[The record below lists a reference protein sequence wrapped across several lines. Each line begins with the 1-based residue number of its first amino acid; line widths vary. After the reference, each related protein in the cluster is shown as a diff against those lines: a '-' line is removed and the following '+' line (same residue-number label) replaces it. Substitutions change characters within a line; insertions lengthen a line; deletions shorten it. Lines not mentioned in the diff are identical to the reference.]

1 MSNDQYGYG
10 PDQRGP
16 YSTPDQRPFG
26 QVPPEHFRQLP
37 PPRRPKRPGRVV
49 GIVVG
54 FCLVAIALVGG
65 CTALVFDGAIG
76 ATTGPDSA
84 PVVQPPAS
92 KPGPA
97 VPSPTTEP
105 TKPTTKKPSP
115 STAPRDGILFVGKD
129 VKPGTYRTTVP
140 ADSIACYAARLKDTD
155 GGVDSIISNNLYEPG
170 AQAVLTVKR
179 TDYAIEVRC
188 DGARWELV
196 K

>member
-1 MSNDQYGYG
+1 MNDQNQQYGYG

-37 PPRRPKRPGRVV
+37 PPRKRRRAGKVLLTIFLAPFAVIAGV
-49 GIVVG
+49 GIV
-54 FCLVAIALVGG
+54 LALFSIPR
-65 CTALVFDGAIG
+65 AQQAADN
-76 ATTGPDSA
+76 A
-84 PVVQPPAS
+84 PHVQPTES
-92 KPGPA
+92 EPGPA
-97 VPSPTTEP
+97 VPSPTT
-105 TKPTTKKPSP
+105 KPGAKKVTP
-115 STAPRDGILFVGKD
+115 AAVPRDGVLFVGKD
-129 VKPGTYRTTVP
+129 VKAGTYRTTVP

-155 GGVDSIISNNLYEPG
+155 GELDSIISNHLYEPG

>member
-1 MSNDQYGYG
+1 MNDQNNQYGYG
-10 PDQRGP
+10 RDQRGP

-54 FCLVAIALVGG
+54 FCLVAIALIGG

-84 PVVQPPAS
+84 PHVVPTPS

-97 VPSPTTEP
+97 VPSPTT
-105 TKPTTKKPSP
+105 KPGAKKVTPAP
-115 STAPRDGILFVGKD
+115 VPRDGVLFVGKD
-129 VKPGTYRTTVP
+129 VKAGTYRATVP
-140 ADSIACYAARLKDTD
+140 ADSLACYAARLKDTD
-155 GGVDSIISNNLYEPG
+155 GELDSIISNKIYEAG
-170 AQAVLTVKR
+170 TQAVLTIKA
-179 TDYAIEVRC
+179 TDYAVEVRC
-188 DGARWELV
+188 DGATWERV